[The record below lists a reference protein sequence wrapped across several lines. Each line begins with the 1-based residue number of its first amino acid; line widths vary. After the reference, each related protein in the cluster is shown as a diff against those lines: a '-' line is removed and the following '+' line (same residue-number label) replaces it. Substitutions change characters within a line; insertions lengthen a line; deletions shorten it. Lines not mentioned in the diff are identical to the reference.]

1 MTVAIAIKINNGLV
15 LATDSA
21 SAIGEVND
29 NQARISHTYYNADK
43 LFNLKKRYSIGCLTW
58 GDGSINGVSISTLIK
73 DFRKKLF
80 SINKLNIKDVADMFI
95 SFLNEFICDE
105 YDDLKVGFLIAG
117 YSDKN
122 KNTPE
127 MYLIEIKEQNIEMN
141 PGLVI
146 WMFYLGLFLDLI
158 QTWKFCLKIMVLMM
172 IL

>member
-80 SINKLNIKDVADMFI
+80 SINKLNIK
-95 SFLNEFICDE
+95 
-105 YDDLKVGFLIAG
+105 VGKSNVVNG
-117 YSDKN
+117 HN
-122 KNTPE
+122 
-127 MYLIEIKEQNIEMN
+127 
-141 PGLVI
+141 
-146 WMFYLGLFLDLI
+146 
-158 QTWKFCLKIMVLMM
+158 MM
-172 IL
+172 IRSISCIPGPSASKM